1 MQSKLMQTPARLDR
15 TLFRTA
21 RALGSWFSRP
31 EEALLLKCCETL
43 TDGGARFIPHT
54 SFTDPTIPLDAPP
67 R

>member
-1 MQSKLMQTPARLDR
+1 MQTPARRDG

-21 RALGSWFSRP
+21 PALGRWFSRP
-31 EEALLLKCCETL
+31 DEALLLKCCDTP
-43 TDGGARFIPHT
+43 TDGRARFMPHT

>member
-1 MQSKLMQTPARLDR
+1 M
-15 TLFRTA
+15 FRTA
-21 RALGSWFSRP
+21 RALGRWFSRP
-31 EEALLLKCCETL
+31 DEALLLKCCETL